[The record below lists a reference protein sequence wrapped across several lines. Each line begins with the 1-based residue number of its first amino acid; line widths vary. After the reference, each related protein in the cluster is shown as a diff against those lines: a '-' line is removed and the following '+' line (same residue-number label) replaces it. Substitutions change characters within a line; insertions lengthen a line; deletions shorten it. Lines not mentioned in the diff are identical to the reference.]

1 MRYRKLDNNGDYVFG
16 HGMADFLIDC
26 PEAVAQAVRTRLE
39 LNLGQWFLDVE
50 SGTPYAHTLGKSR
63 PEDYDPLIRR
73 RILRTEGVTGIESYE
88 SGYDSETRRL
98 AVAVTIDTAY
108 GTARAAA
115 KIQGGV

>member
-1 MRYRKLDNNGDYVFG
+1 MRYRKLDNDGDYVFG
-16 HGMADFLIDC
+16 HGIADFLIAC

-50 SGTPYAHTLGKSR
+50 SGTPYARILGKSR

-88 SGYDSETRRL
+88 SSYDGETRRL
-98 AVAVTIDTAY
+98 AVAVTINTQY